1 MKKISYK
8 RALMIIGILVGMGIC
23 VIAGLVVLVDP
34 FFQYHK
40 PLPFLNYAIDNQ
52 QSQNAG
58 MIKNFEYDSVILGS
72 SMTINFDTEVF
83 HEELDLDTIKL
94 SVNAAF
100 PKDIHQ
106 MLSLLLE
113 CDRNLDTVF
122 LGIDPHNYS
131 AEPEVIAYPY
141 PEHLYDHNVL
151 NDSAYLFNK
160 DVILDYII
168 KPQIQGNNTKRNEIY
183 WNWPYMY
190 YGKEVIA
197 ESYRE
202 PEITG
207 NSVSKDAYIENTEY
221 NLEHYILP
229 YIETMPDTQFVVF
242 YPPYSILYW
251 YNHMAAGDIE
261 ELIYQT
267 EYITERLLQY
277 PNVKVFQFQ
286 DDYDYIT
293 NYDNYSDYTHYRH
306 EMNDYMT
313 VCFAN
318 GENEI
323 TLENYKSVLNDMK
336 KWLLAFD
343 YENCW

>member
-1 MKKISYK
+1 MGTISYK
-8 RALMIIGILVGMGIC
+8 RALITMGILIGVGLC
-23 VIAGLVVLVDP
+23 AVAGLVIVVDP

-40 PLPFLNYAIDNQ
+40 PLSFLNYVIDNQ
-52 QSQNAG
+52 QAENAG

-83 HEELDLDTIKL
+83 REELELDTIKL

-106 MLSLLLE
+106 MLSLIQKSGKK
-113 CDRNLDTVF
+113 LDTVF
-122 LGIDPHNYS
+122 LGIDAHNYS
-131 AEPEVIAYPY
+131 AEPEAVAYPY
-141 PEHLYDHNVL
+141 PEYLYDNNLL
-151 NDSAYLFNK
+151 NDSSYIFNK

-168 KPQIQGNNTKRNEIY
+168 KPQIQGNSTKRNEIY

-190 YGKEVIA
+190 YGKEMIA
-197 ESYRE
+197 GSYNK

-207 NSVSKDAYIENTEY
+207 NSVSEDVYIASTEY

-229 YIETMPDTQFVVF
+229 YIEMMSTTQFVVF
-242 YPPYSILYW
+242 FPPYSILYW
-251 YNHMAAGDIE
+251 YNHMAEGDIE
-261 ELIYQT
+261 ALIYQT
-267 EYITERLLQY
+267 EYITQRLLQY

-286 DDYDYIT
+286 NDYDYIT
-293 NYDNYSDYTHYRH
+293 NYDNYCDYTHYSH

-323 TLENYKSVLNDMK
+323 TLENYKVVLNDMK
-336 KWLLAFD
+336 EWLLAFD